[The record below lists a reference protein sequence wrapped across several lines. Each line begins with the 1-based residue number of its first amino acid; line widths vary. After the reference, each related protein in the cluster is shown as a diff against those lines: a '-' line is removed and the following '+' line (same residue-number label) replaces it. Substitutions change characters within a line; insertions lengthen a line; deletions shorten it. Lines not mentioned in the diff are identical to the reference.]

1 MYLDL
6 LMGIN
11 FLVDLLLLLAADR
24 LSGFPQSRKRIALGA
39 LLGGIYGGVCMIPG
53 ARFLGNT
60 FWRMVALAG
69 MGMLAYGISRSAV
82 RRTMVFV
89 LLSMALGGI
98 ANAVGMGNFPALLLS
113 CGILWGICAL
123 GITGTLGQ
131 TQYIPVELSYGEKHA
146 SLLALRDT
154 GNTLR
159 DPVTGQQ
166 VLVVGAD
173 IAQALLGLKKEQLSQ
188 PVETV
193 AAAGIPGLRLIPY
206 HSVGQSGKM
215 LLAMRMADSKI
226 GTQRGNMLVAFA
238 PDILCRDGTYQAL
251 TGGAV

>member
-6 LMGIN
+6 LVGIN
-11 FLVDLLLLLAADR
+11 FLVDFLLLMAADR

-39 LLGGIYGGVCMIPG
+39 LFGGIYGGICMVPG
-53 ARFLGNT
+53 VRFLGNP
-60 FWRMVALAG
+60 FWRIVALAG
-69 MGMLAYGISRSAV
+69 MGIFAYGISKSAL

-113 CGILWGICAL
+113 CGILWGICTL
-123 GITGTLGQ
+123 GIRGTLGE
-131 TQYIPVELSYGEKHA
+131 TRYIPVELSYGEKRA
-146 SLLALRDT
+146 NLLALRDT

-173 IAQALLGLKKEQLSQ
+173 IAQTLLGLKKEQLSK

-193 AAAGIPGLRLIPY
+193 ATSGIPGLRLIPY
-206 HSVGQSGKM
+206 HSVGQSGNM
-215 LLAMRMADSKI
+215 LLALRMAGSKI
-226 GTQRGNMLVAFA
+226 GTQKGNMLVAFA
-238 PDILCRDGTYQAL
+238 PDVLCRDGTYQAL